1 MFTGI
6 PQKNRAVAKVYFDEH
21 LSHNDYYTQG
31 EVEIGRW
38 IGEGAQRLGLT
49 EGQAVEREAF
59 MDLCDNLNP
68 LTRTRLT
75 LRLNSDGNRRI
86 FFDFTCSAPKSV
98 SVMAV
103 TMGDARVVEAHQLAA
118 RFALKELERFAA
130 ARIRIGGSQQD
141 RETGNVVA
149 GEFLHNSSRA
159 LDPQMHTHF
168 TVFNATFDPAEQ
180 RWKALQTGPMFAA
193 THYAT
198 EVYRND
204 LAARLHALGYETVR
218 TSGRSGDSFEIKGV
232 SPGVCQRF
240 SKRAEERDA
249 MVAQMERELGRKLSN
264 NEISHAVHQTRSRK
278 LKGIT
283 TAEVRRRQLAELSR
297 PEIAALQAVRRAAD
311 GSPRPFAQRAGEE
324 ESLDHAT
331 RHVFE
336 RRSVVSRE
344 DLLEAALVHGRGQ
357 VDLQQLK
364 DGLETRPE
372 FIRVGREISTREILE
387 GELALIRTVNEGKDS
402 LFPINRTFI
411 PSHRLGEDQRTA
423 VEFVLQSRDRF
434 TGVRGLAGAG
444 KSTALP
450 EIARGIEEAGYKG
463 VLCCAPTASAA
474 EVLRKEGF
482 DATTLQRL
490 LVDPKLQDTLDAR
503 SVVVL
508 DEAGAVGIEE
518 MRQLFSLALGRNARV
533 VLCGDTGQH
542 GSVSRGD
549 ALRILEDHSRLSSG
563 RLSTIRRQQK
573 ADYLEAVTLAA
584 NKQPAEAF
592 DRLDAAGEVIEQT
605 TGLYESA
612 AAAYLDAAKGGMG
625 GKGGGTAL
633 IVSPTWAEIDAVTD
647 RVREA
652 LKCQGVIGKQEVT
665 CDVLDSL
672 SWTDA
677 QKRSLQQ
684 YQPGQVVVFH
694 QRSGPFAR
702 NEAATVLGVQGDWLR
717 LRRADG
723 ETVSYRPASE
733 KTTHKTAFD
742 VCQRRPLQV
751 APGDKLLLQA
761 NRREARL
768 INGQIVEVKNVEEA
782 TGAITIADGRIL
794 PRDYRTFCHGYAV
807 TSHAS
812 QSKTVDEAI
821 VVASSRS
828 LGAVNRE
835 QFYVSISRGRQRCR
849 IFTDDKLLLRDR
861 IVRSSSRKAALEL
874 HGLEAALVREGF
886 APKLTARKKALTL
899 SASLSAAYRA
909 LDNLRPIRATRAL
922 RPTRTSRLNRILQA
936 VIAWTAHLKFIR
948 RVSQR
953 MSHTPTQAI
962 HAALR
967 PSIRQDPATQ
977 RKSRGISI

>member
-6 PQKNRAVAKVYFDEH
+6 AQKNKAVATVYFDEH

-31 EVEIGRW
+31 EVEVGRW
-38 IGEGAQRLGLT
+38 IGEGAQRLALM

-68 LTRTRLT
+68 LTTTRLT
-75 LRLNSDGNRRI
+75 QRLNSNGNRRV
-86 FFDFTCSAPKSV
+86 FFDFTCSAPKSI
-98 SVMAV
+98 SIMAV
-103 TMGDARVVEAHQLAA
+103 TMGDARIVEAHQLAA

-130 ARIRIGGSQQD
+130 ARIRTNGSQQD
-141 RETGNVVA
+141 RETGNIVA

-159 LDPQMHTHF
+159 LDPQLHTHF

-180 RWKALQTGPMFAA
+180 RWKALQTDQMFAA

-218 TSGRSGDSFEIKGV
+218 TSGRSGDSLEIKGV
-232 SPGVCQRF
+232 SPEVCRRF

-283 TAEVRRRQLAELSR
+283 TAEVRRRQLAQLSR

-336 RRSVVSRE
+336 RRSVVSKE
-344 DLLEAALVHGRGQ
+344 DLLEAALIHGRGQ
-357 VDLQQLK
+357 IDLQQLK
-364 DGLETRPE
+364 ERLETKPE

-402 LFPINRTFI
+402 LFPINRHFI
-411 PSHRLGEDQRTA
+411 PSHRLGEDQRSA
-423 VEFVLQSRDRF
+423 VEFVLQSCDRF

-450 EIARGIEEAGYKG
+450 EVARGIEEAGCKG

-474 EVLRKEGF
+474 EVLRNEGF
-482 DATTLQRL
+482 DATTLRRV

-518 MRQLFSLALGRNARV
+518 MRQLFSLALKRNARV

-584 NKQPAEAF
+584 GKQPAEAF

-612 AAAYLDAAKGGMG
+612 AAAYLDAAKGG
-625 GKGGGTAL
+625 KGGSTAL

-652 LKCQGVIGKQEVT
+652 LKRQGVIGKQEIT

-677 QKRSLQQ
+677 QKRSPQQ

-694 QRSGPFAR
+694 QKSGPFAR

-717 LRRADG
+717 LRRAGG
-723 ETVSYRPASE
+723 ETVSYCPASE
-733 KTTHKTAFD
+733 KTTHKAAFD

-768 INGQIVEVKNVEEA
+768 INGQIVEVKNVEDA
-782 TGAITIADGRIL
+782 TGAITLTDGRIL
-794 PRDYRTFCHGYAV
+794 PPDYRTFCHGYAV

-812 QSKTVDEAI
+812 QSKTVDE
-821 VVASSRS
+821 VVVLASSRS

-849 IFTDDKLLLRDR
+849 IFTDNKPLLRDR

-874 HGLEAALVREGF
+874 AGLEKALLHHGF
-886 APKLTARKKALTL
+886 TPKLTAGKENLPPSPSQSTTRQVLQTL
-899 SASLSAAYRA
+899 C
-909 LDNLRPIRATRAL
+909 PIRPLRAI
-922 RPTRTSRLNRILQA
+922 RHSRLTRFAQVVTTWA
-936 VIAWTAHLKFIR
+936 AHLKLTRLITR
-948 RVSQR
+948 SVSQTTAQAVR
-953 MSHTPTQAI
+953 STLQPGVRQQSPTRNQSN
-962 HAALR
+962 R
-967 PSIRQDPATQ
+967 
-977 RKSRGISI
+977 ISI

>member
-6 PQKNRAVAKVYFDEH
+6 SQKNKAVAKVYFDEH

-38 IGEGAQRLGLT
+38 IGEGAQRLGLM

-68 LTRTRLT
+68 LTGTRLT
-75 LRLNSDGNRRI
+75 QRLNSDGNRRI

-98 SVMAV
+98 SVMGV
-103 TMGDARVVEAHQLAA
+103 TMGDARVVEAHRLAA

-141 RETGNVVA
+141 RETGNVIA

-159 LDPQMHTHF
+159 LDPQLHTHF
-168 TVFNATFDPAEQ
+168 TLFNCTFDVTEK
-180 RWKALQTGPMFAA
+180 RWKALQTGQMFAA
-193 THYAT
+193 VHYAT

-218 TSGRSGDSFEIKGV
+218 TSNRSGDSFEIMGV

-240 SKRAEERDA
+240 SKRADERDA
-249 MVAQMERELGRKLSN
+249 MVARMERELGRKLSN

-283 TAEVRRRQLAELSR
+283 TEEVRRRQLAQLTR
-297 PEIAALQAVRRAAD
+297 PEIAALQAVHRAAD
-311 GSPRPFAQRAGEE
+311 GSPQPFAQRACEE

-364 DGLETRPE
+364 ERLETRPE
-372 FIRVGREISTREILE
+372 FIRVGREVSTREILE

-411 PSHRLGEDQRTA
+411 PSHSLGEDQRSA
-423 VEFVLQSRDRF
+423 VEFVLQSCDRF

-450 EIARGIEEAGYKG
+450 EVARGIEEAGCKG

-474 EVLRKEGF
+474 EVLRNEGF

-490 LVDPKLQDTLDAR
+490 LVDGKLQDTLDAR

-518 MRQLFSLALGRNARV
+518 MRQLFSLALDRNARV

-573 ADYLEAVTLAA
+573 ADYLEAVALAA
-584 NKQPAEAF
+584 GRQPAEAF

-625 GKGGGTAL
+625 GSMAL

-652 LKCQGVIGKQEVT
+652 LNCQGVIGKQEIT

-677 QKRSLQQ
+677 QKRSPQQ

-694 QRSGPFAR
+694 QKSGPFAR
-702 NEAATVLGVQGDWLR
+702 NEAATILGVRGDWLR

-723 ETVSYRPASE
+723 ETVSYCPASE
-733 KTTHKTAFD
+733 KTTHKAAFD

-768 INGQIVEVKNVEEA
+768 INGQIVEVKNVEDA
-782 TGAITIADGRIL
+782 TGAITLTDGRIL
-794 PRDYRTFCHGYAV
+794 PPDYRIFCHGYAV

-812 QSKTVDEAI
+812 QSKTVDE
-821 VVASSRS
+821 VVVLASSRS

-874 HGLEAALVREGF
+874 AGLEAALVREGF
-886 APKLTARKKALTL
+886 APKLMARKKALTL
-899 SASLSAAYRA
+899 SASPLAIHRA
-909 LDNLRPIRATRAL
+909 LHNLRPIRATRAL
-922 RPTRTSRLNRILQA
+922 RPTRFSRLNRIAQA
-936 VIAWTAHLKFIR
+936 VIAWTAHLKFAR
-948 RVSQR
+948 HVSHKIF
-953 MSHTPTQAI
+953 HTPAQAI
-962 HAALR
+962 RPDLR
-967 PSIRQDPATQ
+967 PGLHQNPGTQ
-977 RKSRGISI
+977 RKSNRISI